1 MEIDVTGKYNTAK
14 VFTDVVDDASLRQI
28 KLLCDQ
34 PFTAGER
41 LRFMPDVHS
50 GAGCTIGTT
59 MTVTDKVVPNLVGV
73 DIGCGM
79 LTTVLEE
86 RELDFARLD
95 SVIREHVPSGR
106 SVRTAPH
113 PFLKNV
119 DLDELRCAGSVNR
132 ERAELSVGSLGGGNH
147 FIEVDRD
154 DEGRLYLV
162 IHSGSRNLGKQ
173 VAEHYQAMAIADL
186 KRRKAD
192 HDGEKAL
199 IERMKAEGR
208 ARDISDALKEF
219 HAEHKLEI
227 PESLAYLQGTGF
239 EDYIHDIGIAQKF
252 AVENRRAMAEEI
264 VTRMGLHMAEQFT
277 TIHNYI
283 DVEQMVLRKGAV
295 SAKAG
300 EKLLIPINMRDGS
313 LICIGKGNDDWNT
326 SAPHGAGRLMSRTEA
341 HKKFTLDEFR
351 ETMKGIFSTS
361 VSDDTIDESP
371 MAYKRLE
378 DIVDNIHPTVEIVKR
393 IIPVYNF
400 KAAE

>member
-59 MTVTDKVVPNLVGV
+59 MTVTDKVVPTLVGV

-173 VAEHYQAMAIADL
+173 VAEH
-186 KRRKAD
+186 
-192 HDGEKAL
+192 
-199 IERMKAEGR
+199 
-208 ARDISDALKEF
+208 
-219 HAEHKLEI
+219 
-227 PESLAYLQGTGF
+227 
-239 EDYIHDIGIAQKF
+239 
-252 AVENRRAMAEEI
+252 
-264 VTRMGLHMAEQFT
+264 
-277 TIHNYI
+277 
-283 DVEQMVLRKGAV
+283 
-295 SAKAG
+295 
-300 EKLLIPINMRDGS
+300 
-313 LICIGKGNDDWNT
+313 
-326 SAPHGAGRLMSRTEA
+326 
-341 HKKFTLDEFR
+341 
-351 ETMKGIFSTS
+351 
-361 VSDDTIDESP
+361 
-371 MAYKRLE
+371 
-378 DIVDNIHPTVEIVKR
+378 
-393 IIPVYNF
+393 
-400 KAAE
+400 